1 MLQGVNILQCL
12 VLALVDELRYHDTV
26 TQLIPLL
33 NNSSFITVNSTPQ
46 AQTSK

>member
-26 TQLIPLL
+26 TQLLRKCVVERC
-33 NNSSFITVNSTPQ
+33 T
-46 AQTSK
+46 